1 MRDLDDEGIGALDD
15 VLQARARRARREG
28 TWYKIVLSVAT
39 AVGLVL
45 LFVPV
50 AAAQRLFW
58 LAWPIGGLACGAI
71 RAFFSMRRDE

>member
-1 MRDLDDEGIGALDD
+1 M
-15 VLQARARRARREG
+15 
-28 TWYKIVLSVAT
+28 SVAT

-45 LFVPV
+45 LFAPV

-71 RAFFSMRRDE
+71 RAFFSMKGDE